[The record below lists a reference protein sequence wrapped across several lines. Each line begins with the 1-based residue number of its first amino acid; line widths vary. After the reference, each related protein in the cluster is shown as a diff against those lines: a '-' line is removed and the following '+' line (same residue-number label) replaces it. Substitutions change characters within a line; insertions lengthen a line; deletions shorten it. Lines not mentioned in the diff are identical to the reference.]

1 MTVTTVMR
9 GVRDQLPK
17 KTDKKIQRDRD
28 AKKRY
33 LRLSRARDEKGMRCK
48 FC

>member
-1 MTVTTVMR
+1 MIVTTVMR

-17 KTDKKIQRDRD
+17 KTEKKIQRERD
-28 AKKRY
+28 EKKRF
-33 LRLSRARDEKGMRCK
+33 LRRSKARFEKGMRGK